1 MYKAEKIIIIK
12 HSLDVVFIYRTEGP
26 VSEVNNEFVRI
37 FCRFNSTLMSGELEI
52 NGKKVLAKEILN
64 SRNIRLEN

>member
-37 FCRFNSTLMSGELEI
+37 FCRFNSSLMS
-52 NGKKVLAKEILN
+52 
-64 SRNIRLEN
+64 EN